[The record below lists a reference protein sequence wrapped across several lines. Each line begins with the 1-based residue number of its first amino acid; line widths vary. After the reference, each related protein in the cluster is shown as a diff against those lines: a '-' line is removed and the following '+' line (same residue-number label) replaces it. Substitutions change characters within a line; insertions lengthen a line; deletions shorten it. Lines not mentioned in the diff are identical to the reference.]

1 MKTAITLGL
10 AITAATALTAV
21 AAVAWAGGMVTVDQ
35 KGLAF
40 STAALTVKK
49 GDILSFNNSDNTSH
63 NILIT
68 GAGVNLNSGLQQPGV
83 SFKAPMVKPGTY
95 QVMCGIHPKMK
106 MSVTVQ

>member
-1 MKTAITLGL
+1 MKSAITLGL
-10 AITAATALTAV
+10 AVTAATALTT
-21 AAVAWAGGMVTVDQ
+21 AAAWAGMVTVDQ

-40 STAALTVKK
+40 STGALTVKK

-106 MSVTVQ
+106 MTVTVN

>member
-1 MKTAITLGL
+1 MKSAITLGL
-10 AITAATALTAV
+10 AVTAATVLT

-40 STAALTVKK
+40 STTALTVKK

-68 GAGVNLNSGLQQPGV
+68 GAGINLNSGLQQPGV

>member
-1 MKTAITLGL
+1 MKSALTLGL
-10 AITAATALTAV
+10 AVATATALTT
-21 AAVAWAGGMVTVDQ
+21 AAAWAAGVVSVDQ

-40 STAALTVKK
+40 STAALTVSK
-49 GDILSFNNSDNTSH
+49 GSILSFNNSDNTSH

-106 MSVTVQ
+106 MSVTVN